1 MITSCSLCVPIRS
14 TEWHCGIRRAHAFLH
29 CEPNFQARYGA
40 VTIDV
45 VRREIHLSD
54 LIRAH
59 EGNPDY
65 QDDDPSKIHWAKFNM
80 MARFI
85 DVITQCQDGC
95 RASEQFRDLERLRLQ
110 EPWYLRWESDTMLMS
125 LEVGLSVFVDAYNLT
140 QHTHQMQRSRIAP
153 PDTDGSYEPSRP
165 HHQSRDAAAIRRI
178 FFW

>member
-1 MITSCSLCVPIRS
+1 MI
-14 TEWHCGIRRAHAFLH
+14 
-29 CEPNFQARYGA
+29 
-40 VTIDV
+40 IDV
-45 VRREIHLSD
+45 VHREIHLSD

-140 QHTHQMQRSRIAP
+140 QHTH
-153 PDTDGSYEPSRP
+153 
-165 HHQSRDAAAIRRI
+165 
-178 FFW
+178 